1 MSSPPAG
8 PPPSQGY
15 ERPYYPAGLPPLPIP
30 SGELLLFL
38 LVWLVVGLVTLVAD
52 GREGVNPR
60 HFVAASVVLA
70 VGYMIARGIA
80 KAGKVL
86 EGP

>member
-1 MSSPPAG
+1 MSTPPAA
-8 PPPSQGY
+8 PPPQFD
-15 ERPYYPAGLPPLPIP
+15 RPYYASNLPPVPVP
-30 SGELLLFL
+30 SGELLVFL
-38 LVWLVVGLVTLVAD
+38 LVWFVIGLITLVAD

-60 HFVAASVVLA
+60 HFVAASVGLA

-86 EGP
+86 EGG